1 MQGFFVLTGYTTNFE
16 KSFKSYIISN
26 IKLLVIPWLSFS
38 IITRLLSHIV
48 FNKPFVES
56 ITGDSYFFLFEDYW
70 FIHALLFSKIA
81 YFFIRKYLKTDLF
94 RALVL
99 LFMMVI
105 GFYSIVYY
113 YRLGYENPYHV
124 NNYFHYKDF
133 LCMAF
138 FLWVGDFIKRKEL
151 LKRIKWWG
159 YVCITI
165 LYLCGHAFRLYERL
179 NGYEIPEL
187 SPVILSHS
195 SNIVSLFQIPAYLFF
210 VIMGCLSCFG
220 IVMFIKE
227 CKLLEYFGKN
237 SLIVYCGHFFILDI
251 YISIINRMIIPNTM
265 INAILFTIIVLTLTL
280 ITIAPLV
287 KILSIRPYSY
297 LIGKF

>member
-1 MQGFFVLTGYTTNFE
+1 MKERIHWIDIAKGVFIILMVLGHISNMSGSQGIDNTLLLKCIFFASLYGCFFMQGFFVLTGYTTNFE

-151 LKRIKWWG
+151 LKSIKW
-159 YVCITI
+159 
-165 LYLCGHAFRLYERL
+165 
-179 NGYEIPEL
+179 
-187 SPVILSHS
+187 
-195 SNIVSLFQIPAYLFF
+195 
-210 VIMGCLSCFG
+210 
-220 IVMFIKE
+220 
-227 CKLLEYFGKN
+227 
-237 SLIVYCGHFFILDI
+237 
-251 YISIINRMIIPNTM
+251 IIN
-265 INAILFTIIVLTLTL
+265 
-280 ITIAPLV
+280 
-287 KILSIRPYSY
+287 
-297 LIGKF
+297 